1 MIITR
6 KHLSRRTFLRGAGTV
21 VGLPLL
27 DAMVPALGW
36 ARDAKSQRPTR
47 LCFVYVPNGMVMPSW
62 TPAAQGKDF
71 AFTPILKPLEP
82 FRDHTLVIS
91 RLMDYNANALGAGGG
106 DHARAAASFLTG
118 AHPRETGSDIHAGVS
133 ADQIAAEAIGR
144 QTRLASLELGLED
157 HRIVGLC
164 DGNYSCAYTSCVSW
178 RTPTTPLPPVPN
190 PRHVFERLFGTADPM
205 ADPAAVARRAR
216 YRQSILDGA
225 TEDARRLN
233 ADLGPADRRK
243 LDEYLTAVREVE
255 RGIQLAQRTGTGPR
269 PSGEPP
275 SGIPVDPTEHARLMF
290 ELLALAF
297 QTDSTRVATMM
308 VGRESSIRSYDHLGL
323 PESHHQLSH
332 HKNDPATLA
341 KLVKIQTYNMELF
354 AKFVARLK
362 DSPDGDATLLD
373 RCMILYGAGIA
384 DSNRHTHD
392 KLPVLVVGS
401 GNGTV
406 RTGRHV
412 DCGKDTPVTNLLL
425 AMLDRVG
432 VRPGRL
438 GDSTGLLE
446 M

>member
-6 KHLSRRTFLRGAGTV
+6 KHLSRRTFLWGAGAL
-21 VGLPLL
+21 VGLPFL

-36 ARDAKSQRPTR
+36 ARDAKSKPPTR
-47 LCFVYVPNGMVMPSW
+47 LCFVYVPNGMVMSSW
-62 TPAAQGKDF
+62 TPAKEGKDF

-82 FRDHTLVIS
+82 FRDHTLVLS
-91 RLMDYNANALGAGGG
+91 RLMDYNANALGDGGG

-133 ADQIAAEAIGR
+133 ADQIAAQAIGR

-164 DGNYSCAYTSCVSW
+164 DGNYSCAYTSCISW

-190 PRHVFERLFGTADPM
+190 PKHVFERLFGTIDTKH
-205 ADPAAVARRAR
+205 DPADVARKAR

-225 TEDARRLN
+225 VEETRHLKSN
-233 ADLGPADRRK
+233 LGPADQRK
-243 LDEYLTAVREVE
+243 LDEYLTSIREVE
-255 RGIQLAQRTGTGPR
+255 RGIQLAQRDGPAQR
-269 PSGEPP
+269 PSAESP
-275 SGIPVDPTEHARLMF
+275 SGIPADPTEHARLMF

-297 QTDSTRVATMM
+297 QADITRVATMM

-341 KLVKIQTYNMELF
+341 KLVKIQAYHMELF
-354 AKFVARLK
+354 ARFVARLK
-362 DSPDGDATLLD
+362 SMQDGDATLLD

-392 KLPVLVVGS
+392 KLPVLVVGM
-401 GNGTV
+401 GNGSL
-406 RTGRHV
+406 RSGRHI
-412 DCGKDTPVTNLLL
+412 DYGKDTPVTNLLL
-425 AMLDRVG
+425 AMLDRAS
-432 VRPGRL
+432 VRPSRL